1 MEAPPSPR
9 SLSSSSD
16 DDDKLLADLCPAAA
30 GAAGADGATAPAAA
44 AAPAAEAEA
53 EAEEAEGDP
62 QAPDMVF
69 VGHPSDANTAYGPAS
84 QRLVLFK
91 GRRDSPKM
99 LMALPKSLDLYKLHP
114 NDDE

>member
-30 GAAGADGATAPAAA
+30 GAAGADGATAPAA
-44 AAPAAEAEA
+44 AAEAEA

-91 GRRDSPKM
+91 GR
-99 LMALPKSLDLYKLHP
+99 
-114 NDDE
+114 